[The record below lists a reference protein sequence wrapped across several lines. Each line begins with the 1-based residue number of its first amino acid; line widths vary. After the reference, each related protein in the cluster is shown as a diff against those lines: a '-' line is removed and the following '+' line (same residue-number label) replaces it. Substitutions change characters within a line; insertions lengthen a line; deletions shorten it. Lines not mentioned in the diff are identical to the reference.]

1 MLKNISTHESYDMYV
16 DAFKGIIGTC
26 ERWDLQSWFR
36 RALRFCMFFPRV
48 GLFKK
53 PDIALQL
60 EGSKNINVKWGIN
73 SQYSIEDRNLKN
85 NEFVSV

>member
-1 MLKNISTHESYDMYV
+1 
-16 DAFKGIIGTC
+16 
-26 ERWDLQSWFR
+26 
-36 RALRFCMFFPRV
+36 MFFPRV